1 MSKLKIEEKLGEV
14 IEDLQGFLYKLN
26 ELGNTPIYDFEKEL
40 HRLRRDFN
48 EFIIDELVLIKEEGI
63 KDERKEKVES

>member
-1 MSKLKIEEKLGEV
+1 MSQEKMKDKLGEV
-14 IEDLQGFLYKLN
+14 IEDLQGFLYQLN

-48 EFIIDELVLIKEEGI
+48 EFIIDELVLIKKEGLE
-63 KDERKEKVES
+63 DEPRKQK

>member
-1 MSKLKIEEKLGEV
+1 MSQEKMKDKLGEV
-14 IEDLQGFLYKLN
+14 IEDLQGFLYQLN

-48 EFIIDELVLIKEEGI
+48 EFIIDELVLIKKEGL
-63 KDERKEKVES
+63 ENEPRNEK

>member
-1 MSKLKIEEKLGEV
+1 MSQEKMKEKLGEV
-14 IEDLQGFLYKLN
+14 IEDLQGFLYQLN

-48 EFIIDELVLIKEEGI
+48 EFIINELVLIKKEGL
-63 KDERKEKVES
+63 DNEPRNEK

>member
-1 MSKLKIEEKLGEV
+1 MSQEKMKDKLGEV
-14 IEDLQGFLYKLN
+14 IEDLQGFLYQLN

-48 EFIIDELVLIKEEGI
+48 EFIIDELVLIKKEGL
-63 KDERKEKVES
+63 DNEPRKQK

>member
-1 MSKLKIEEKLGEV
+1 MSQEKMKDKLGEV
-14 IEDLQGFLYKLN
+14 IEDLQGFLYQLN

-48 EFIIDELVLIKEEGI
+48 EFIIDELVLIKKEGL
-63 KDERKEKVES
+63 DNEPRNEK

>member
-1 MSKLKIEEKLGEV
+1 MSQEKMKDKLGEV
-14 IEDLQGFLYKLN
+14 IEDLQGFLYQLN

-48 EFIIDELVLIKEEGI
+48 EFIKDELVLIKKEGL
-63 KDERKEKVES
+63 ENEPRNEK

>member
-1 MSKLKIEEKLGEV
+1 MSQKKIKDKLGEV
-14 IEDLQGFLYKLN
+14 IEDLQAFLYQIN

-48 EFIIDELVLIKEEGI
+48 EFIIDELVLIKEEGL
-63 KDERKEKVES
+63 DNESREQE